1 MREAGWREDAPPRKI
16 KTASGMDSKT
26 FSKIVVLALMIDQLD
41 VDIYMTPHFSI
52 NICFTA
58 KKFLANKT
66 QNKMANIEPLMETH
80 LG

>member
-1 MREAGWREDAPPRKI
+1 MVQATGGSVGMAGQLGGRSGGGRMHRPEKL

-52 NICFTA
+52 NSLCYS
-58 KKFLANKT
+58 KKVFS
-66 QNKMANIEPLMETH
+66 Q
-80 LG
+80 

>member
-1 MREAGWREDAPPRKI
+1 MAGQLGGRLGGGEDAPPRKI

-52 NICFTA
+52 NSLCYS
-58 KKFLANKT
+58 KKVFS
-66 QNKMANIEPLMETH
+66 Q
-80 LG
+80 